1 MNMDK
6 ITNKAGIKKILFAFI
21 TLFFICSVKLC
32 ANEISAEQALVLR
45 QNMVTEA
52 KKYIGCPY
60 VLGATGPNQFDC
72 SGLIYHVAREG
83 ARKQLPRTAKA
94 IYNYCSKISNSDLEA
109 GDLVFFKTTSS
120 GDISHVGIYIGNNQF
135 ISAVSD
141 GPNTGVILSSLKESY
156 WKSHYAGGG
165 RFLPAGKEK
174 LASSKPNK
182 NGSSSSSSS
191 GSIYNTESSSSATG
205 FQGFLSNITVESSL
219 YCDWSLFLPNT
230 FMPNFRGVDIY
241 AGAFYENNPLKPGI
255 GTTIRINTAM
265 NHMQIPILFSL
276 AFNDY
281 FRFYA
286 GPVITLGTPK
296 LPGTKDPCE
305 ASFFPGII
313 GISVNT
319 PSIVNSKWK
328 LQFVQDLS
336 YTVYNKPDGS
346 VLPFT
351 DSVYA
356 GLLLQT
362 GVRVLLPVSSIF

>member
-1 MNMDK
+1 MINL
-6 ITNKAGIKKILFAFI
+6 TNSSGIKKFLFAFI
-21 TLFFICSVKLC
+21 TLFFVCCVKLC

-60 VLGATGPNQFDC
+60 VLGAVGPDKFDC

-83 ARKQLPRTAKA
+83 AKKQLPRTAKA
-94 IYNYCSKISNSDLEA
+94 IYSYCTKISDSEREA
-109 GDLVFFKTTSS
+109 GDLVFFSNESTKV
-120 GDISHVGIYIGNNQF
+120 INHVGIYIGNNQF

-156 WKSHYAGGG
+156 WKSHYAGAG
-165 RFLPAGKEK
+165 RFLPSGSEK
-174 LASSKPNK
+174 IASTKSKKSSASSSEN
-182 NGSSSSSSS
+182 SSYLAENSGSSS
-191 GSIYNTESSSSATG
+191 GSG
-205 FQGFLSNITVESSL
+205 FQDFLSNLTLESSV

-230 FMPNFRGVDIY
+230 FMPNFRGIDVY
-241 AGAFYENNPLKPGI
+241 AGAFYGKNALKPGI
-255 GTTIRINTAM
+255 GTSFRVNTAM
-265 NHMQIPILFSL
+265 NHMQIPVLFSL

-286 GPVITLGTPK
+286 GPVITMGSPK
-296 LPGTKDPCE
+296 LPGTSDPCE
-305 ASFFPGII
+305 ASFFPGTI

-319 PSIVNSKWK
+319 PSIVNSSWK

-346 VLPFT
+346 ALPFT
-351 DSVYA
+351 DSVCA

-362 GVRVLLPVSSIF
+362 GIRVMLPLSSVF

>member
-1 MNMDK
+1 MKKM
-6 ITNKAGIKKILFAFI
+6 TNISGIKKIIFAFI
-21 TLFFICSVKLC
+21 TLFFVCSVKLC

-60 VLGATGPNQFDC
+60 VLGATGPDKFDC
-72 SGLIYHVAREG
+72 SGLIFHVAREG
-83 ARKQLPRTAKA
+83 ARIQLPRTAKA
-94 IYNYCSKISNSDLEA
+94 IFSYCSKISDAEREA
-109 GDLVFFKTTSS
+109 GDLVFFSASS
-120 GDISHVGIYIGNNQF
+120 SSPVNHVGIYIGNNQF

-156 WKSHYAGGG
+156 WKTHYVGAG
-165 RFLPAGKEK
+165 RFLPSGSEK
-174 LASSKPNK
+174 IASSKPKK
-182 NGSSSSSSS
+182 NSSSS
-191 GSIYNTESSSSATG
+191 NDG
-205 FQGFLSNITVESSL
+205 FQGFLSNVTLESSL

-230 FMPNFRGVDIY
+230 FMPNFRGVDLY
-241 AGAFYENNPLKPGI
+241 AGAFYNKNPLKPGI
-255 GTTIRINTAM
+255 GTTIRINAAM

-286 GPVITLGTPK
+286 GPVITMGTPK
-296 LPGTKDPCE
+296 LPKSNEPCE

-313 GISVNT
+313 GISINT

-328 LQFVQDLS
+328 LQFVQDIS

-351 DSVYA
+351 DSVNA

-362 GVRVLLPVSSIF
+362 GVRVLLPMSSIF